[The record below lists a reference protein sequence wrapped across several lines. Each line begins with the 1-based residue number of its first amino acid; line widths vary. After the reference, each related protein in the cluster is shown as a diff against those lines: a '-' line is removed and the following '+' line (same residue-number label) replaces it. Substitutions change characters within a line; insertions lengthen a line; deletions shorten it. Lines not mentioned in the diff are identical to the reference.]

1 MERYDDAQIIHM
13 LEDAKTRNKAFE
25 EIVKQYSE
33 PLYWKIRRIVF
44 VHEDANDILQNVFI
58 KIWNNI
64 ADFRSESK
72 LSTWLFRVA
81 INESIDFVRRN
92 KNQRSNLLGS
102 DDDSLVCKLMADE
115 YFDGDETEALL
126 QEAVSKLPE
135 VQRVVFTMRYYDDMK
150 YSEMSKILKTSEGA
164 LKASYHIA
172 ANKIADFFRSQD

>member
-1 MERYDDAQIIHM
+1 MKRYDDAQIIHM
-13 LEDAKTRNKAFE
+13 LEDVKTRKKAFE

-33 PLYWKIRRIVF
+33 PLYWKIRRIVL
-44 VHEDANDILQNVFI
+44 VHEDANDVLQNAFI

-81 INESIDFVRRN
+81 INESIDFVRRK
-92 KNQRSNLLGS
+92 KNQQTSLSGS
-102 DDDSLVCKLMADE
+102 DDDSLICKLMADE
-115 YFDGDETEALL
+115 YFDGDEMEAML

-150 YSEMSKILKTSEGA
+150 YSEISKILKTSEGA

-172 ANKIADFFRSQD
+172 AKKIADFLSSQD